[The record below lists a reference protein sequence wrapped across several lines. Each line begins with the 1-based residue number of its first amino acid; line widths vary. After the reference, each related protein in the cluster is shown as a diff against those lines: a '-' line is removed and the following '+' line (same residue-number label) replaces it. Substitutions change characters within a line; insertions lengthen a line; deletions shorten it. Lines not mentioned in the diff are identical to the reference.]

1 MKEFQIVLA
10 GNPNCGK
17 STIFNQLTGARQHV
31 GNYPGVTVEKKEGK
45 CRIGGRTFK
54 VVDLPGAYSM
64 DAHSEDEEAARQYLL
79 ENRDSGMV
87 LVNVVDAC
95 NLERSLFLT
104 LQLRELNVPMVLV
117 LNMCDLARQR
127 GIEFRKGEISE
138 WLRLPVLECVGFTGE
153 GVREMTEKVV
163 SVVSELENGMVPE
176 DVPQWLKD
184 LSLKGELPRTLPEG
198 FASESAS
205 PAPKADA
212 ERSETE
218 NAALYYEAV
227 SRILPQMIST
237 AKAAGPVKTSFLDR
251 LFLHRFLGLPLFF
264 LMLYLIFQLTFT
276 VGEYPMGWIES
287 GVEALSEK
295 VGSFWAEDQESLLK
309 SLILDGIIAGVGGV
323 VIFLPNIVLLF
334 LAISIL
340 EDSGYMARAAVVL
353 DRFMAKVGLH
363 GKSFIPMM
371 VGFGCTVP
379 GIMATRT
386 LDNRRERL
394 ATIFILPLMS
404 CGARMPIYALLIPAF
419 FPQAWHGNVLF
430 LVYVIGILLAILLAK
445 LLRVSIL
452 RGEPVPFVMELPAW
466 HVPTLRT
473 VGVKTLER
481 GWIYLKKAGTIILGL
496 SIILWALATFPQ
508 FPNAEAEK
516 IAASTAAELA
526 NDPEVSEDAVAAAQE
541 ERVAEAALE
550 YSYSG
555 RIGKVIEPLMTPMG
569 MDWRVGT
576 AFLGA
581 FAAKEVFVAQMAIV
595 YQGGD
600 VEDEEA
606 GEENV
611 LKLGQKLKTQYAS
624 VNGEVSESRS
634 MLVGWC
640 FLLFSLIAAPCC
652 ATVGVVVREAGWKWA
667 VGQYVGLTAIA
678 WGICVAVYQIGTMCG
693 M

>member
-198 FASESAS
+198 LASESAS

-323 VIFLPNIVLLF
+323 VVFLPNIVLLF

-340 EDSGYMARAAVVL
+340 EDSGYMARAAVVM

-555 RIGKVIEPLMTPMG
+555 RIGKVIEPLMKPMG

>member
-340 EDSGYMARAAVVL
+340 EDSGYMARAAVVM

>member
-323 VIFLPNIVLLF
+323 VVFLPNIVLLF

-340 EDSGYMARAAVVL
+340 EDSGYMARAAVVM

-508 FPNAEAEK
+508 FPNDEAEK